1 MTLQPSILWGWLRLT
16 FFRYGSHRDVGASA
30 REFRRVSALVNRTT
44 LAGLAG
50 TGKDMMK
57 RLSAL
62 LISAV
67 LLSACDGG
75 GRPPTAPSVP
85 TPDPTPSPAPA
96 PTTPVVTYTL
106 SGTIFEVMPTGRVPI
121 RVSESTVM
129 AVGARRVTPKLTP
142 MQTASTALSGHRMEP
157 LPSLVGKAG

>member
-1 MTLQPSILWGWLRLT
+1 
-16 FFRYGSHRDVGASA
+16 
-30 REFRRVSALVNRTT
+30 
-44 LAGLAG
+44 
-50 TGKDMMK
+50 MMK

-85 TPDPTPSPAPA
+85 TPTPTPSPAPA

-121 RVSESTVM
+121 EGVTVYCDSCGSPTGHTYVYTDADGLYSLEWSQNGATELQVGKTGY
-129 AVGARRVTPKLTP
+129 AV
-142 MQTASTALSGHRMEP
+142 
-157 LPSLVGKAG
+157 VGKANEFLIATVNGDTRFDIELERR